1 MGARGTSSTLVPVQ
15 DRHRLLVFGLLIDRS
30 KRPLHG
36 LIWPQGGCASIA
48 SAAMAPVNFLP
59 LPAAPSFLAKQE
71 TSGTTGLK
79 SPRGCTPVTSP
90 APAG

>member
-1 MGARGTSSTLVPVQ
+1 VGSEEPARGGGTGDHRRRLFRHG

-36 LIWPQGGCASIA
+36 LIWPQAGFASIA
-48 SAAMAPVNFLP
+48 YAAMAPVNFLP

-71 TSGTTGLK
+71 TS
-79 SPRGCTPVTSP
+79 P
-90 APAG
+90 AAILR